1 MFKILVLVYKAENGF
16 HSFILFLS
24 GETVLKFPNRTDGF
38 HLQKYFLKTLGKH
51 LSLILTITREHFF
64 FGLMVP
70 KRMNKTPVGWGKS
83 KFFFQPSFMW
93 MIFFPVSV
101 LFYIKSIFH
110 AKQSIHGTSGAGLV
124 WFWLHRQFPKFSP
137 FVTSFLPVRF
147 SPLRFYSPL
156 PIYTLNWFKFHVP
169 STLKVVR

>member
-147 SPLRFYSPL
+147 SPCVFIHRCLFIHWIDSSFMCL
-156 PIYTLNWFKFHVP
+156 AH
-169 STLKVVR
+169 

>member
-38 HLQKYFLKTLGKH
+38 HLQKYFLKTLGKY

-64 FGLMVP
+64 FWLNGPLAYEQDL
-70 KRMNKTPVGWGKS
+70 PVGWGKI

-93 MIFFPVSV
+93 IIFFSCVSSV
-101 LFYIKSIFH
+101 LHQIDIS
-110 AKQSIHGTSGAGLV
+110 
-124 WFWLHRQFPKFSP
+124 R
-137 FVTSFLPVRF
+137 
-147 SPLRFYSPL
+147 
-156 PIYTLNWFKFHVP
+156 
-169 STLKVVR
+169 